1 MYICVVSGCV
11 LHKIDLC
18 LLPHL
23 YKSVKVDRAFYF
35 FIHFLRINLNTF
47 VKKICIAEGF
57 ISTPLL
63 F

>member
-35 FIHFLRINLNTF
+35 FYTLF
-47 VKKICIAEGF
+47 EGK
-57 ISTPLL
+57 PQHVCKEDMYC
-63 F
+63 